1 MEKNISMPLLQH
13 CNWKRNSKQFWSWFE
28 RKRERDTDDD
38 DTLNIIEDKK
48 QVMIVCIE
56 VVIKLSLASLPLA
69 ASFFKS

>member
-13 CNWKRNSKQFWSWFE
+13 CNWKRNSKQFWSVWE
-28 RKRERDTDDD
+28 RKRDTDDD